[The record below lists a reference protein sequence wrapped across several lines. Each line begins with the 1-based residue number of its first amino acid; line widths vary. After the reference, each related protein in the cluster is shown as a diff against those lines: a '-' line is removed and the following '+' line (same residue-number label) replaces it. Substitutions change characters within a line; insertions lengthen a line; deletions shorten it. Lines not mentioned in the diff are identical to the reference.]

1 MVIRSAD
8 TIVKLLSSQPVAE
21 LSDIRGALGEVS
33 RATAFRYL
41 KEVPYRSSYNH
52 NGRYYALHEPMRYDR
67 FGLWSHGGIHFSRDN
82 SLQAAVTRLVQ
93 ESEAGCTQR
102 ELQDLLRVRVQS
114 FVLAGVRRGEIAR
127 ESVER
132 AYVYAHTELSVRQ
145 AQLQR
150 RRERIAA
157 IREADAEVSDETVIQ
172 VLLQLIRRPGSRAVD
187 VARRLRRRSP
197 PTTFAQ
203 VEAVFSRYR
212 LGQKGGLHSSSS

>member
-1 MVIRSAD
+1 
-8 TIVKLLSSQPVAE
+8 
-21 LSDIRGALGEVS
+21 
-33 RATAFRYL
+33 L
-41 KEVPYRSSYNH
+41 KEAPYRSSYNH
-52 NGRYYALHEPMRYDR
+52 NGRYYALHDPRRYDR
-67 FGLWSHGGIHFSRDN
+67 FGLWSHGGIHFARDN

-93 ESEAGCTQR
+93 ESEAGYTQR

-132 AYVYAHTELSVRQ
+132 LYVYVHTELLVRQ

-157 IREADAEVSDETVIQ
+157 IREAEAEVSDEVVIQ
-172 VLLQLIRRPGSRAVD
+172 VLLQLIRRPGSRTVD

-197 PTTFAQ
+197 PIRFAQ

-212 LGQKGGLHSSSS
+212 LGQKGGLHSLSC

>member
-1 MVIRSAD
+1 MAIRSAD

-21 LSDIRGALGEVS
+21 LSDIRAALGDVS

-41 KEVPYRSSYNH
+41 KGVPYRSSYNH
-52 NGRYYALHEPMRYDR
+52 NGRYYALHNPRRYGGL
-67 FGLWSHGGIHFSRDN
+67 GLWSHGDIHFARDN
-82 SLQAAVTRLVQ
+82 SLQATVTRLVQ
-93 ESEAGCTQR
+93 ESEAGYTQR

-114 FVLAGVRRGEIAR
+114 FVLAGARRGEIAR
-127 ESVER
+127 EGVER
-132 AYVYAHTELSVRQ
+132 AYVYVHSELLVRQ

-157 IREADAEVSDETVIQ
+157 VREAEAEVSDEVVIQ
-172 VLLQLIRRPGSRAVD
+172 VLLQLIRRPGSRTVD

-197 PTTFAQ
+197 PITFAQ

-212 LGQKGGLHSSSS
+212 FGQKGGLHSSSC